1 MRLVMNEPVE
11 RMDRP
16 YARRWWA
23 LLVLCLSLL
32 IIVMANTAL
41 TVAAPDMTRDLG
53 LSSADLQWVID
64 GYTVPYAAL
73 MLLLGAIGDKYS
85 RRGALVLGLVVFG
98 GGAVAGSLVGS
109 STGVI
114 AARAVMGVGAA
125 LIMPATL
132 SLLAATFPRAERAK
146 AIVLWTATAGLA
158 IAAGPL
164 VAGAL
169 LENHGW
175 SSTFLINVPIAA
187 LAIVG
192 ALVLVPP
199 SKAAHHNRI
208 DYVGGLLSV
217 VWIGSLVYM
226 IIEGPHF
233 GWGVKAVTAAVV
245 AGAGL
250 VLFVLWELRHPRPVI
265 DVRRF
270 ANRRFAGSNLAVAL
284 FFLAV
289 FGAFYYLTQ
298 HLQFVL
304 GYDALDTGVRML
316 PLAGAV
322 FVGSAL
328 TGYLTPRIGMRF
340 TVTAGMVGG
349 TVALALLTRVDASSS
364 YGDLV
369 LPLVMLGLAIGL
381 ALSPCTDAIMG
392 AFPEAELGVGGAVN
406 DTSLELGGSL
416 GIAILGSVLASS
428 YSSHL
433 ADATAG
439 SKLPAGALATAQ
451 DSVGAGYAV
460 AQGIGDKARQ
470 LGEQAAQ
477 SANAEQA
484 AQLKAQAGQLAD
496 GARQMA
502 DAVGSSFS
510 DAVAHTSLVGA
521 VILGVGTVLVAVL
534 LPSKAR
540 TEAEAEIDADADADA
555 DADTETE
562 TGVVSETGAGSETEA
577 GAVSDTETE
586 AGSGTD
592 ADAGSEAGVGAGVST
607 GAEAPAGK
615 PAEAEKPVGS
625 EGASE
630 GGTEAGTV
638 TPRAAVS

>member
-1 MRLVMNEPVE
+1 MRLVLNEPVE
-11 RMDRP
+11 RMGRP

-98 GGAVAGSLVGS
+98 GGAVFGSLAGSAA
-109 STGVI
+109 TVI

-132 SLLAATFPRAERAK
+132 SLLAATFPRAERAR
-146 AIVLWTATAGLA
+146 AITLWTATAGLA
-158 IAAGPL
+158 IAAGPV

-169 LENHGW
+169 LKGHGW
-175 SSTFLINVPIAA
+175 ASTFLINVPIAA
-187 LAIVG
+187 V
-192 ALVLVPP
+192 ALVAAFVLVPP
-199 SKAAHHNRI
+199 SRAGHHDRI

-217 VWIGSLVYM
+217 VWIGSLIYV

-233 GWGVKAVTAAVV
+233 GWHVKAVTAAAV

-250 VLFVLWELRHPRPVI
+250 VAFVLWELRHPRPI
-265 DVRRF
+265 LDVRRF
-270 ANRRFAGSNLAVAL
+270 TARRFAGSNLAVAL

-304 GYDALDTGVRML
+304 GYDALATGVRML

-328 TGYLTPRIGMRF
+328 TGYLTPRVGMKW
-340 TVTAGMVGG
+340 TVTAGMAGG
-349 TVALALLTRVDASSS
+349 TAALALLTRVDGSSS
-364 YGDLV
+364 YGDFV
-369 LPLVMLGLAIGL
+369 VPLVILGLAIGL

-392 AFPEAELGVGGAVN
+392 AFPESELGVGGAVN

-416 GIAILGSVLASS
+416 GIAILGSLLSTS
-428 YSSHL
+428 YSRHL
-433 ADATAG
+433 SDATAG
-439 SKLPAGALATAQ
+439 SGLPASALSTAQ

-460 AQGIGDKARQ
+460 AQGVGEKARH
-470 LGEQAAQ
+470 LAAQAAHATDPQ
-477 SANAEQA
+477 QA
-484 AQLKAQAGQLAD
+484 AQLKAQAGQLAQ
-496 GARQMA
+496 GARQMR
-502 DAVGSSFS
+502 DAVGASFA

-521 VILGVGTVLVAVL
+521 VILGLGTLAVALL
-534 LPSKAR
+534 LPRGTAR
-540 TEAEAEIDADADADA
+540 
-555 DADTETE
+555 
-562 TGVVSETGAGSETEA
+562 
-577 GAVSDTETE
+577 
-586 AGSGTD
+586 GT
-592 ADAGSEAGVGAGVST
+592 
-607 GAEAPAGK
+607 APAEEVK
-615 PAEAEKPVGS
+615 ELVES
-625 EGASE
+625 GAK
-630 GGTEAGTV
+630 AN
-638 TPRAAVS
+638 

>member
-1 MRLVMNEPVE
+1 MRLVMTEPVE

-41 TVAAPDMTRDLG
+41 TVAAPAMTEDLG

-85 RRGALVLGLVVFG
+85 RRGALLLGLVVFG
-98 GGAVAGSLVGS
+98 GGSVFGSFADS
-109 STGVI
+109 STTVI
-114 AARAVMGVGAA
+114 AARAVMGTGAA
-125 LIMPATL
+125 MIMPATL
-132 SLLAATFPRAERAK
+132 SLLASTFPRAERAK
-146 AIVLWTATAGLA
+146 AITVWTATSGVA

-169 LENHGW
+169 LENHDW
-175 SSTFLINVPIAA
+175 TSTFLINVPVAA

-199 SKAAHHNRI
+199 SKATDRGRI

-233 GWGVKAVTAAVV
+233 GWGVKAIGAAVV

-250 VLFVLWELRHPRPVI
+250 LAFVLWELRHPRPVV

-270 ANRRFAGSNLAVAL
+270 TDRGFAGSNLAVAL

-304 GYDALDTGVRML
+304 GYSALETGLRML

-322 FVGSAL
+322 FAGSAL
-328 TGYLTPRIGMRF
+328 TGFLTPRVGMKW

-349 TVALALLTRVDASSS
+349 TAALALLTQVDAGSS
-364 YGDLV
+364 YGDFV
-369 LPLVMLGLAIGL
+369 APLAVLGLAIGL
-381 ALSPCTDAIMG
+381 ALAPATDAIMG
-392 AFPEAELGVGGAVN
+392 AFPESELGVGGAVN
-406 DTSLELGGSL
+406 DTSIELGGSL
-416 GIAILGSVLASS
+416 GIAILGSLLATS
-428 YSSHL
+428 YSGHL
-433 ADATAG
+433 ADATGG
-439 SKLPAGALATAQ
+439 SKLPATTLDTAQ

-460 AQGIGDKARQ
+460 AQGIGEQARQ
-470 LGEQAAQ
+470 VAGQAAKATDPQ
-477 SANAEQA
+477 QA
-484 AQLKAQAGQLAD
+484 AQLKAQADQLAA
-496 GARQMA
+496 GAKQMA
-502 DAVGSSFS
+502 EAVGSSFS
-510 DAVAHTSLVGA
+510 DAVAHTSLIGA
-521 VILGVGTVLVAVL
+521 VVLGVGTVLVAVL
-534 LPSKAR
+534 LPGRKKAAESV
-540 TEAEAEIDADADADA
+540 EAAAE
-555 DADTETE
+555 ERE
-562 TGVVSETGAGSETEA
+562 LAGS
-577 GAVSDTETE
+577 
-586 AGSGTD
+586 
-592 ADAGSEAGVGAGVST
+592 
-607 GAEAPAGK
+607 
-615 PAEAEKPVGS
+615 
-625 EGASE
+625 
-630 GGTEAGTV
+630 
-638 TPRAAVS
+638 R

>member
-1 MRLVMNEPVE
+1 MRLVMTEPVE

-41 TVAAPDMTRDLG
+41 TVAAPDMTKDLG
-53 LSSADLQWVID
+53 LSSSDLQWVID

-85 RRGALVLGLVVFG
+85 RRGALLLGLVVFG
-98 GGAVAGSLVGS
+98 GGAVFGYLADS
-109 STGVI
+109 SGTVI

-146 AIVLWTATAGLA
+146 AITLWTATAGLA
-158 IAAGPL
+158 IAAGPV

-169 LENHGW
+169 LRGHGW
-175 SSTFLINVPIAA
+175 SSTFLINVPVAA
-187 LAIVG
+187 VAIVG

-199 SKAAHHNRI
+199 SRAGHHDRI

-217 VWIGSLVYM
+217 IWTGSLVYM

-250 VLFVLWELRHPRPVI
+250 LAFVLWELRHPRPLL

-270 ANRRFAGSNLAVAL
+270 AHRRFAGSNLAVAL

-304 GYDALDTGVRML
+304 GYDALETGVRML

-328 TGYLTPRIGMRF
+328 TGWLTPRVGMKW
-340 TVTAGMVGG
+340 TVGAGMAGG
-349 TVALALLTRVDASSS
+349 TTALALLTRVDAGST
-364 YGDLV
+364 YGDFV
-369 LPLVMLGLAIGL
+369 APLIILGLAIGL

-392 AFPEAELGVGGAVN
+392 AFPESDLGVGGAVN

-416 GIAILGSVLASS
+416 GIALLGSLLATS
-428 YSSHL
+428 YGDHL
-433 ADATAG
+433 SDATAG
-439 SKLPAGALATAQ
+439 SGLPASALDTAR
-451 DSVGAGYAV
+451 DSAGAGYAV
-460 AQGIGDKARQ
+460 AQGIGDKAH
-470 LGEQAAQ
+470 EAAARAARASDPQ
-477 SANAEQA
+477 QA
-484 AQLKAQAGQLAD
+484 AQLKQQAAELAS
-496 GARQMA
+496 GARRMA
-502 DAVGSSFS
+502 DAVGSAFS

-521 VILGVGTVLVAVL
+521 AILGVGTVLVVL
-534 LPSKAR
+534 LLPRNEGAAAR
-540 TEAEAEIDADADADA
+540 AEAEAQER
-555 DADTETE
+555 EP
-562 TGVVSETGAGSETEA
+562 AGSAA
-577 GAVSDTETE
+577 G
-586 AGSGTD
+586 
-592 ADAGSEAGVGAGVST
+592 
-607 GAEAPAGK
+607 
-615 PAEAEKPVGS
+615 
-625 EGASE
+625 
-630 GGTEAGTV
+630 
-638 TPRAAVS
+638 

>member
-11 RMDRP
+11 TMDRP

-41 TVAAPDMTRDLG
+41 TVAAPDMTQDLG

-85 RRGALVLGLVVFG
+85 RRGALVLGLFVFG
-98 GGAVAGSLVGS
+98 GGAVAGSLVDS

-114 AARAVMGVGAA
+114 AARAVMGLGAA
-125 LIMPATL
+125 MIMPATL
-132 SLLAATFPRAERAK
+132 SLLAASFPRAERAK
-146 AIVLWTATAGLA
+146 AITLWTATAGLA

-164 VAGAL
+164 LAGAL
-169 LENHGW
+169 LEQHSW
-175 SSTFLINVPIAA
+175 KSTFLINVPVAA
-187 LAIVG
+187 LAVIG

-199 SKAAHHNRI
+199 SKAGEKGRI

-233 GWGVKAVTAAVV
+233 GWGVKAITAAVA
-245 AGAGL
+245 AGVGL
-250 VLFVLWELRHPRPVI
+250 VLFVVWELRHPRPVV

-270 ANRRFAGSNLAVAL
+270 TDRRFAGSNLAVAL

-304 GYDALDTGVRML
+304 GYSALDTGLRML

-328 TGYLTPRIGMRF
+328 TGYLTPKVGMKW

-349 TVALALLTRVDASSS
+349 TAALALLTQVDAGSS

-369 LPLVMLGLAIGL
+369 APLAILGLAIGL

-392 AFPEAELGVGGAVN
+392 AFPESELGVGGAVN

-416 GIAILGSVLASS
+416 GIAILGSLLATS
-428 YSSHL
+428 YSDHL
-433 ADATAG
+433 TDATSG
-439 SKLPAGALATAQ
+439 SKLPASTLATAQ
-451 DSVGAGYAV
+451 DSVGAGYGV
-460 AQGIGDKARQ
+460 ARGIS
-470 LGEQAAQ
+470 EQARKV
-477 SANAEQA
+477 AEQA
-484 AQLKAQAGQLAD
+484 AGASDPQQAAQLRAQADQLAQ
-496 GARQMA
+496 GAHRMA

-510 DAVAHTSLVGA
+510 DAVAHTSLIGA
-521 VILGVGTVLVAVL
+521 VILGVGTVVVALL
-534 LPSKAR
+534 LPRGK
-540 TEAEAEIDADADADA
+540 
-555 DADTETE
+555 ETE
-562 TGVVSETGAGSETEA
+562 QAEQPETEK
-577 GAVSDTETE
+577 EL
-586 AGSGTD
+586 
-592 ADAGSEAGVGAGVST
+592 AGVG
-607 GAEAPAGK
+607 
-615 PAEAEKPVGS
+615 
-625 EGASE
+625 
-630 GGTEAGTV
+630 
-638 TPRAAVS
+638 

>member
-1 MRLVMNEPVE
+1 MRLVMTEPVE
-11 RMDRP
+11 RMERP

-41 TVAAPDMTRDLG
+41 TVAAPDMTKDLG

-98 GGAVAGSLVGS
+98 AGAVFGSLADS
-109 STGVI
+109 AATVI

-146 AIVLWTATAGLA
+146 AITLWTATAGLA
-158 IAAGPL
+158 IAAGPV

-169 LENHGW
+169 LRDHGW
-175 SSTFLINVPIAA
+175 ASTFLINVPVAA
-187 LAIVG
+187 V
-192 ALVLVPP
+192 ALVAAFVLVPP
-199 SKAAHHNRI
+199 SRAGHHDRI

-217 VWIGSLVYM
+217 IWTGALVYM

-233 GWGVKAVTAAVV
+233 GWGAKAVGAAVV
-245 AGAGL
+245 TGVGL
-250 VLFVLWELRHPRPVI
+250 VAFVLWELRHPRPI
-265 DVRRF
+265 LDVRRF
-270 ANRRFAGSNLAVAL
+270 AGRRFAGSNLAVAL

-304 GYDALDTGVRML
+304 GYDALQTGVRML

-328 TGYLTPRIGMRF
+328 TGWLTPRVGMKW
-340 TVTAGMVGG
+340 TVSAGMVGG
-349 TVALALLTRVDASSS
+349 TTALALLTRVDAGST
-364 YGDLV
+364 YGDFV
-369 LPLVMLGLAIGL
+369 APLIILGLAIGL

-392 AFPEAELGVGGAVN
+392 AFPESELGVGGAVN

-416 GIAILGSVLASS
+416 GIALLGSLLATS
-428 YSSHL
+428 YGDHL

-439 SKLPAGALATAQ
+439 GKLPASALDTAQ

-460 AQGIGDKARQ
+460 AQGIGEKAH
-470 LGEQAAQ
+470 QAAAQ
-477 SANAEQA
+477 AQRATDPQQA
-484 AQLKAQAGQLAD
+484 AQLKQQAGELAA

-502 DAVGSSFS
+502 DAVGSAFS

-521 VILGVGTVLVAVL
+521 VILGIGTVLVAVL
-534 LPSKAR
+534 LPRREDAADR
-540 TEAEAEIDADADADA
+540 TREEHE
-555 DADTETE
+555 
-562 TGVVSETGAGSETEA
+562 
-577 GAVSDTETE
+577 
-586 AGSGTD
+586 
-592 ADAGSEAGVGAGVST
+592 
-607 GAEAPAGK
+607 
-615 PAEAEKPVGS
+615 
-625 EGASE
+625 E
-630 GGTEAGTV
+630 GGDREPADSTAG
-638 TPRAAVS
+638 

>member
-1 MRLVMNEPVE
+1 MRLVMKEPVDS
-11 RMDRP
+11 MDRP

-41 TVAAPDMTRDLG
+41 TVAAPDMTKDLN

-85 RRGALVLGLVVFG
+85 RRGALILGLLVFG
-98 GGAVAGSLVGS
+98 GGAVAGSLVDS

-125 LIMPATL
+125 MIMPATL
-132 SLLAATFPRAERAK
+132 SLLAATFPKKERAK
-146 AIVLWTATAGLA
+146 AIVMWTATAGLA

-164 VAGAL
+164 VAGLL

-175 SSTFLINVPIAA
+175 ASTFLINVPIAA

-199 SKAAHHNRI
+199 SKAAEHGKI
-208 DYVGGLLSV
+208 DYVGGILSV
-217 VWIGSLVYM
+217 VWVGALVYM
-226 IIEGPHF
+226 IIDGPHF
-233 GWGVKAVTAAVV
+233 GWGAGAISAAVV
-245 AGAGL
+245 AGVAL
-250 VLFVLWELRHPRPVI
+250 VLFVVWELRHPRPVL

-270 ANRRFAGSNLAVAL
+270 TNRGFAGSNLAVAL

-304 GYDALDTGVRML
+304 GYNALDTGIRML

-328 TGYLTPRIGMRF
+328 TGFLTPRLGMKV

-349 TVALALLTRVDASSS
+349 TVALALLTQVDASST
-364 YGDLV
+364 YGAFV
-369 LPLVMLGLAIGL
+369 APLIILGLAIGL

-392 AFPEAELGVGGAVN
+392 AFPESELGVGGAVN

-416 GIAILGSVLASS
+416 GIAILGSVLANA
-428 YSSHL
+428 YSSNL
-433 ADATAG
+433 SDAAAG
-439 SKLPAGALATAQ
+439 TKLPADALATAQ

-460 AQGIGDKARQ
+460 AQGVGDQARELAAKAARA
-470 LGEQAAQ
+470 GSPE
-477 SANAEQA
+477 
-484 AQLKAQAGQLAD
+484 QAGQLKGQAEQLAH
-496 GARQMA
+496 GAQQMA
-502 DAVGSSFS
+502 DAVGSAFS
-510 DAVAHTSLVGA
+510 DAVAHTSLIGA
-521 VILGVGTVLVAVL
+521 VILGAGTVLVAVL
-534 LPSKAR
+534 LPR
-540 TEAEAEIDADADADA
+540 RR
-555 DADTETE
+555 
-562 TGVVSETGAGSETEA
+562 G
-577 GAVSDTETE
+577 
-586 AGSGTD
+586 
-592 ADAGSEAGVGAGVST
+592 
-607 GAEAPAGK
+607 
-615 PAEAEKPVGS
+615 
-625 EGASE
+625 
-630 GGTEAGTV
+630 GGTRVVAESE
-638 TPRAAVS
+638 P

>member
-1 MRLVMNEPVE
+1 MRFVRTEPVE
-11 RMDRP
+11 TMGRP
-16 YARRWWA
+16 YAHRWWA

-41 TVAAPDMTRDLG
+41 TVAAPDMTQDLG

-109 STGVI
+109 ATGVI

-146 AIVLWTATAGLA
+146 AITLWTATAGLA

-169 LENHGW
+169 LEKHGW
-175 SSTFLINVPIAA
+175 AWTFLINVPIAA

-199 SKAAHHNRI
+199 SKAGHQDRI

-217 VWIGSLVYM
+217 VWIAALVYM

-233 GWGVKAVTAAVV
+233 GWDVKAVTAAVA
-245 AGAGL
+245 AGLGL
-250 VLFVLWELRHPRPVI
+250 VLFVVWELRHPRPVL

-270 ANRRFAGSNLAVAL
+270 TQRRFAGSNLAVAL

-304 GYDALDTGVRML
+304 GYDALDTGLRML

-328 TGYLTPRIGMRF
+328 TGYLTPRIGMRI

-349 TVALALLTRVDASSS
+349 TAALVLLSQVNSQSS
-364 YGDLV
+364 YGDFV
-369 LPLVMLGLAIGL
+369 APLVILGLAIGL

-392 AFPEAELGVGGAVN
+392 AFPEAQLGVGGAVN

-416 GIAILGSVLASS
+416 GIAILGSLLSTS
-428 YSSHL
+428 YAAHL
-433 ADATAG
+433 TDATRG
-439 SKLPAGALATAQ
+439 SKLPGDALSQAQ
-451 DSVGAGYAV
+451 DSVGAGYQV
-460 AQGIGDKARQ
+460 AQGIGAQARQ
-470 LGEQAAQ
+470 LAAQASGATKPEQAA
-477 SANAEQA
+477 ELKTQA
-484 AQLKAQAGQLAD
+484 TQLAQ

-510 DAVAHTSLVGA
+510 DAVAHTSLIGA
-521 VILGVGTVLVAVL
+521 MILGVGTVLVAAL
-534 LPSKAR
+534 LPGKESA
-540 TEAEAEIDADADADA
+540 
-555 DADTETE
+555 
-562 TGVVSETGAGSETEA
+562 
-577 GAVSDTETE
+577 
-586 AGSGTD
+586 
-592 ADAGSEAGVGAGVST
+592 
-607 GAEAPAGK
+607 APAE
-615 PAEAEKPVGS
+615 PAELAELTS
-625 EGASE
+625 
-630 GGTEAGTV
+630 AG
-638 TPRAAVS
+638 R

>member
-1 MRLVMNEPVE
+1 MALVMKQPVE
-11 RMDRP
+11 EMKQP

-23 LLVLCLSLL
+23 LGVLCLSLL

-41 TVAAPDMTRDLG
+41 TVAAPDMTKDLG
-53 LSSADLQWVID
+53 LSSSDLQWVID

-98 GGAVAGSLVGS
+98 AGSVAGSLVDS
-109 STGVI
+109 SGGVI
-114 AARAVMGVGAA
+114 TARAVMGFGAA
-125 LIMPATL
+125 MIMPATL

-169 LENHGW
+169 LEEHGW
-175 SSTFLINVPIAA
+175 ASTFLINVPVAA

-192 ALVLVPP
+192 AFVLIPP
-199 SKAAHHNRI
+199 SKAGHHNRI

-217 VWIGSLVYM
+217 IWTGALVYM
-226 IIEGPHF
+226 IIQGPHF
-233 GWGVKAVTAAVV
+233 GWDAKAISAAVV
-245 AGAGL
+245 AGLGL
-250 VLFVLWELRHPRPVI
+250 LAFVAWELRHPHPI
-265 DVRRF
+265 LNVRRF
-270 ANRRFAGSNLAVAL
+270 LDRRFAGSNLAVAL

-304 GYDALDTGVRML
+304 GYNPLETGVRML

-328 TGYLTPRIGMRF
+328 TGYLTPRIGMKI
-340 TVTAGMVGG
+340 TVSAGMVAG
-349 TVALALLTRVDASSS
+349 TVALALLTRVDSGSS
-364 YGDLV
+364 YGDFV
-369 LPLVMLGLAIGL
+369 APLIILGLAIGL

-392 AFPEAELGVGGAVN
+392 AFPESELGVGGAVN

-428 YSSHL
+428 YSSKL
-433 ADATAG
+433 ADAAEASGT
-439 SKLPAGALATAQ
+439 KLPAGTLDTAQ

-460 AQGIGDKARQ
+460 AQGIGEKA
-470 LGEQAAQ
+470 QAA
-477 SANAEQA
+477 AEKAAHASSQQQA
-484 AQLKAQAGQLAD
+484 AQLKGQADQLAQ
-496 GARQMA
+496 GAGKMA
-502 DAVGSSFS
+502 DAVGSAFS
-510 DAVAHTSLVGA
+510 DAVAHTSLIGA

-534 LPSKAR
+534 LPRKGR
-540 TEAEAEIDADADADA
+540 DEAASAD
-555 DADTETE
+555 
-562 TGVVSETGAGSETEA
+562 G
-577 GAVSDTETE
+577 
-586 AGSGTD
+586 
-592 ADAGSEAGVGAGVST
+592 DAGPSDDRSPDRE
-607 GAEAPAGK
+607 PQLQD
-615 PAEAEKPVGS
+615 
-625 EGASE
+625 
-630 GGTEAGTV
+630 
-638 TPRAAVS
+638 

>member
-169 LENHGW
+169 LEHHGW

-199 SKAAHHNRI
+199 SRAAHHHRI

-349 TVALALLTRVDASSS
+349 TVALALLTRVDASSA

-439 SKLPAGALATAQ
+439 SRLPAGALTTAQ
-451 DSVGAGYAV
+451 DSVGAGYVV

-484 AQLKAQAGQLAD
+484 AQLKTQAGQLAD

-534 LPSKAR
+534 LPRRAR
-540 TEAEAEIDADADADA
+540 TEAEAEVDA
-555 DADTETE
+555 
-562 TGVVSETGAGSETEA
+562 ETEA
-577 GAVSDTETE
+577 GTVSESEVATVSESAAGTVSVSAAATVSE
-586 AGSGTD
+586 AGTVSGT
-592 ADAGSEAGVGAGVST
+592 GSEAGVGSGAST
-607 GAEAPAGK
+607 GAEARGEK
-615 PAEAEKPVGS
+615 PAEAEKRVGD

-630 GGTEAGTV
+630 GGTEGGTGAGTV
-638 TPRAAVS
+638 TPRTAVS

>member
-1 MRLVMNEPVE
+1 MSVVIKEPVE

-23 LLVLCLSLL
+23 LGVLCLSLL

-41 TVAAPDMTRDLG
+41 TVAAPDMTKDLG
-53 LSSADLQWVID
+53 LSSSDLQWVID

-98 GGAVAGSLVGS
+98 GGAVAGSLVDS
-109 STGVI
+109 SGGVI
-114 AARAVMGVGAA
+114 AARAVMGFGAA
-125 LIMPATL
+125 MIMPATL
-132 SLLAATFPRAERAK
+132 SLLAATFPKAERAK

-169 LENHGW
+169 LQNHGW
-175 SSTFLINVPIAA
+175 ASTFLINVPIAA
-187 LAIVG
+187 VAIIG

-199 SKAAHHNRI
+199 SKAGHSNRI
-208 DYVGGLLSV
+208 DYVGGALSV
-217 VWIGSLVYM
+217 VWTGALVYM
-226 IIEGPHF
+226 IIQGPHF
-233 GWGVKAVTAAVV
+233 GWDAKAISAAVA
-245 AGAGL
+245 AGVGL
-250 VLFVLWELRHPRPVI
+250 LAFIAWELRHPHPI
-265 DVRRF
+265 LDVRRF
-270 ANRRFAGSNLAVAL
+270 LDRRFAGSNLAVAL

-304 GYDALDTGVRML
+304 GYNPLETGVRML

-328 TGYLTPRIGMRF
+328 TGYLTPRIGMKI
-340 TVTAGMVGG
+340 TVTAGMVAG
-349 TVALALLTRVDASSS
+349 TVALALLTQVDAGST
-364 YGDLV
+364 YADFV
-369 LPLVMLGLAIGL
+369 APLIVLGLAIGL

-392 AFPEAELGVGGAVN
+392 AFPESELGVGGAVN

-428 YSSHL
+428 YSSKL
-433 ADATAG
+433 SDAASASG
-439 SKLPAGALATAQ
+439 AKLPDGTLDTAQ

-460 AQGIGDKARQ
+460 AQGIGDKAHEIA
-470 LGEQAAQ
+470 GQAARAG
-477 SANAEQA
+477 SPEQA
-484 AQLKAQAGQLAD
+484 AQLKGQAEQLAQ
-496 GARQMA
+496 GAHKMA
-502 DAVGSSFS
+502 DAVGSAFS

-534 LPSKAR
+534 LPRKKGGEGAPSS
-540 TEAEAEIDADADADA
+540 TEAVE
-555 DADTETE
+555 
-562 TGVVSETGAGSETEA
+562 
-577 GAVSDTETE
+577 
-586 AGSGTD
+586 
-592 ADAGSEAGVGAGVST
+592 
-607 GAEAPAGK
+607 
-615 PAEAEKPVGS
+615 PVR
-625 EGASE
+625 ERE
-630 GGTEAGTV
+630 
-638 TPRAAVS
+638 PQPQH

>member
-1 MRLVMNEPVE
+1 MRLVMSEPVE

-32 IIVMANTAL
+32 MIVMANTAL
-41 TVAAPDMTRDLG
+41 TVAAPDMTQDLG

-98 GGAVAGSLVGS
+98 GGAVAGSLVDSG
-109 STGVI
+109 TGVI

-146 AIVLWTATAGLA
+146 AITLWTATAGLA

-175 SSTFLINVPIAA
+175 ASTFLINVPIVV

-192 ALVLVPP
+192 AFVLVPP
-199 SKAAHHNRI
+199 SKAGHQDRI

-217 VWIGSLVYM
+217 VWIAALVYM

-233 GWGVKAVTAAVV
+233 GWGAKAITAAVA
-245 AGAGL
+245 AGLGL
-250 VLFVLWELRHPRPVI
+250 VLFVVWELRHPRPVL

-270 ANRRFAGSNLAVAL
+270 TQRRFAGSNLAVAL

-304 GYDALDTGVRML
+304 GYDALDTGLRML

-328 TGYLTPRIGMRF
+328 TGYLTPRIGMKI

-349 TVALALLTRVDASSS
+349 TAALALLSQVDSGSS
-364 YGDLV
+364 YGDFVASLV
-369 LPLVMLGLAIGL
+369 ILGLAIGL

-392 AFPEAELGVGGAVN
+392 AFPESQLGVGGAVN

-416 GIAILGSVLASS
+416 GIAVLGSLLSTS
-428 YSSHL
+428 YASHL
-433 ADATAG
+433 TDATAG
-439 SKLPAGALATAQ
+439 SKLSASALEQAQ
-451 DSVGAGYAV
+451 DSVGAGYQV
-460 AQGIGDKARQ
+460 AQAI
-470 LGEQAAQ
+470 GEQAQQVAARAA
-477 SANAEQA
+477 SAGTPEQA
-484 AQLKAQAGQLAD
+484 AELKAQATQLAQ

-510 DAVAHTSLVGA
+510 DAVAYTSLIGA
-521 VILGVGTVLVAVL
+521 VILGVGTVLVAFL
-534 LPSKAR
+534 LPGR
-540 TEAEAEIDADADADA
+540 
-555 DADTETE
+555 
-562 TGVVSETGAGSETEA
+562 GS
-577 GAVSDTETE
+577 
-586 AGSGTD
+586 
-592 ADAGSEAGVGAGVST
+592 
-607 GAEAPAGK
+607 
-615 PAEAEKPVGS
+615 GS
-625 EGASE
+625 EGAEEEVAE
-630 GGTEAGTV
+630 GAELVGAG
-638 TPRAAVS
+638 R

>member
-1 MRLVMNEPVE
+1 MRLVMNEPAE

-41 TVAAPDMTRDLG
+41 TVAAPDMTADLG
-53 LSSADLQWVID
+53 LNSADLQWVID

-85 RRGALVLGLVVFG
+85 RRGALGLGLIVFAGGSVFG
-98 GGAVAGSLVGS
+98 YLADSA
-109 STGVI
+109 TTVI
-114 AARAVMGVGAA
+114 AARAVMGAGAA
-125 LIMPATL
+125 MIMPATL
-132 SLLAATFPRAERAK
+132 SLLASTFPRAERAK
-146 AIVLWTATAGLA
+146 AITLWTATAGLA

-169 LENHGW
+169 LADHGW
-175 SSTFLINVPIAA
+175 SSTFLINVPVAV
-187 LAIVG
+187 LAVLG
-192 ALVLVPP
+192 AFVLVPP
-199 SKAAHHNRI
+199 SKAADRGRI
-208 DYVGGLLSV
+208 DYGGGLLSV
-217 VWIGSLVYM
+217 VWIAALVYM

-245 AGAGL
+245 AGVAL
-250 VLFVLWELRHPRPVI
+250 VAFVVWELRHPRPLL

-270 ANRRFAGSNLAVAL
+270 TDRGFAGSNLAVAL

-304 GYDALDTGVRML
+304 GYDALDTGLRML

-328 TGYLTPRIGMRF
+328 TGFLTPRVGMKW

-349 TVALALLTRVDASSS
+349 TAALALLTGVDAGSS
-364 YGDLV
+364 YGDFV
-369 LPLVMLGLAIGL
+369 APLVVLGLSIGL

-392 AFPEAELGVGGAVN
+392 AFPESELGVGGAVN

-416 GIAILGSVLASS
+416 GIAILGSLLATS
-428 YSSHL
+428 YSGHL
-433 ADATAG
+433 SDATAG
-439 SKLPAGALATAQ
+439 SKLPASSLSTAQ

-460 AQGIGDKARQ
+460 ARGIGDKARQ
-470 LGEQAAQ
+470 L
-477 SANAEQA
+477 AEQA
-484 AQLKAQAGQLAD
+484 AHTGDPQQAERLRTQAEQLGG

-502 DAVGSSFS
+502 DAVGSAFS
-510 DAVAHTSLVGA
+510 DAVAHTSLIGA
-521 VILGVGTVLVAVL
+521 VILGIGTVVVALL
-534 LPSKAR
+534 LPGKKKAV
-540 TEAEAEIDADADADA
+540 AEPAD
-555 DADTETE
+555 ENKE
-562 TGVVSETGAGSETEA
+562 LESA
-577 GAVSDTETE
+577 GA
-586 AGSGTD
+586 
-592 ADAGSEAGVGAGVST
+592 
-607 GAEAPAGK
+607 
-615 PAEAEKPVGS
+615 
-625 EGASE
+625 
-630 GGTEAGTV
+630 
-638 TPRAAVS
+638 R

>member
-1 MRLVMNEPVE
+1 MRLVMTEPAE

-41 TVAAPDMTRDLG
+41 TVAAPAMTEDLG

-98 GGAVAGSLVGS
+98 GGAVSGYLADSA
-109 STGVI
+109 TAVI
-114 AARAVMGVGAA
+114 AARAVMGAGAA
-125 LIMPATL
+125 MIMPATL

-146 AIVLWTATAGLA
+146 AITLWTATAGLA

-169 LENHGW
+169 LAHHGW

-199 SKAAHHNRI
+199 SRSDRHGRI
-208 DYVGGLLSV
+208 DYGGGLLSV
-217 VWIGSLVYM
+217 VWIGALVYM

-250 VLFVLWELRHPRPVI
+250 VAFVLWELRHPRPVL

-270 ANRRFAGSNLAVAL
+270 TDRRFAGSNLAVAL

-304 GYDALDTGVRML
+304 GYDALDTGLRML

-328 TGYLTPRIGMRF
+328 TGYLTPRVGMKW

-349 TVALALLTRVDASSS
+349 TAALALLTQVDSGSS
-364 YGDLV
+364 YGDFV
-369 LPLVMLGLAIGL
+369 APLIVLGLAIGL

-392 AFPEAELGVGGAVN
+392 AFPESQLGVGGAVN

-416 GIAILGSVLASS
+416 GIAILGSLLATS
-428 YSSHL
+428 YSGHL
-433 ADATAG
+433 SDATAG
-439 SKLPAGALATAQ
+439 GKLPASSLETAQ

-460 AQGIGDKARQ
+460 AQGIGDRARQ
-470 LGEQAAQ
+470 L
-477 SANAEQA
+477 AEQA
-484 AQLKAQAGQLAD
+484 AHTSDPQQAERLKAQAGQLAG

-502 DAVGSSFS
+502 DAVGSAFA

-521 VILGVGTVLVAVL
+521 VILG
-534 LPSKAR
+534 
-540 TEAEAEIDADADADA
+540 
-555 DADTETE
+555 
-562 TGVVSETGAGSETEA
+562 
-577 GAVSDTETE
+577 
-586 AGSGTD
+586 
-592 ADAGSEAGVGAGVST
+592 
-607 GAEAPAGK
+607 
-615 PAEAEKPVGS
+615 
-625 EGASE
+625 
-630 GGTEAGTV
+630 AGTV
-638 TPRAAVS
+638 VVALLLPGKGKTADEPAEEKEPESAGVR

>member
-1 MRLVMNEPVE
+1 MRLVMTEPVE
-11 RMDRP
+11 RMERP

-41 TVAAPDMTRDLG
+41 TVAAPDMTKDLG

-98 GGAVAGSLVGS
+98 GGAVFGYLADS
-109 STGVI
+109 SATVI

-146 AIVLWTATAGLA
+146 AITLWTATAGLA
-158 IAAGPL
+158 IAAGPV

-169 LENHGW
+169 LRDHGW
-175 SSTFLINVPIAA
+175 SSTFLINVPVAA
-187 LAIVG
+187 V
-192 ALVLVPP
+192 ALVAAFVLVPP
-199 SKAAHHNRI
+199 SKAGHHDRI
-208 DYVGGLLSV
+208 DYVGGVLSV
-217 VWIGSLVYM
+217 IWTGALVYM

-233 GWGVKAVTAAVV
+233 GWGAKAVGAAVV
-245 AGAGL
+245 AGVGL
-250 VLFVLWELRHPRPVI
+250 VAFVLWELRHPRPI
-265 DVRRF
+265 LDVRRF
-270 ANRRFAGSNLAVAL
+270 TARRFAGSNLAVAL

-304 GYDALDTGVRML
+304 GYDALQTGVRML

-322 FVGSAL
+322 FVGSAMTAL
-328 TGYLTPRIGMRF
+328 LTPRVGMKW
-340 TVTAGMVGG
+340 TVGAGMAAG
-349 TVALALLTRVDASSS
+349 TVALALLARVDAGSA
-364 YGDLV
+364 YGDFV
-369 LPLVMLGLAIGL
+369 APLIILGLAIGL

-392 AFPEAELGVGGAVN
+392 AFPESELGVGGAVN

-416 GIAILGSVLASS
+416 GIAILGSLLATS
-428 YSSHL
+428 YSDHL
-433 ADATAG
+433 ADATKG
-439 SKLPAGALATAQ
+439 SKLPANALDTAQ

-460 AQGIGDKARQ
+460 AQGIGDKAH
-470 LGEQAAQ
+470 QAAAQ
-477 SANAEQA
+477 ARQATDPQQA
-484 AQLKAQAGQLAD
+484 AQLKQQAGELAS

-502 DAVGSSFS
+502 DAVGSAFS

-521 VILGVGTVLVAVL
+521 VVLGVGTVLVAVL
-534 LPSKAR
+534 LPR
-540 TEAEAEIDADADADA
+540 REAAGPG
-555 DADTETE
+555 
-562 TGVVSETGAGSETEA
+562 TG
-577 GAVSDTETE
+577 D
-586 AGSGTD
+586 
-592 ADAGSEAGVGAGVST
+592 
-607 GAEAPAGK
+607 
-615 PAEAEKPVGS
+615 AEKELADS
-625 EGASE
+625 KTA
-630 GGTEAGTV
+630 
-638 TPRAAVS
+638 

>member
-11 RMDRP
+11 KMDRP

-41 TVAAPDMTRDLG
+41 TVAAPDMTQDLG

-85 RRGALVLGLVVFG
+85 RRGALILGLVVFG
-98 GGAVAGSLVGS
+98 GGAVAGSLVDS

-169 LENHGW
+169 LERHGW
-175 SSTFLINVPIAA
+175 SSTFLINVPIAV

-199 SKAAHHNRI
+199 SRAAHRHRI

-250 VLFVLWELRHPRPVI
+250 LLFVVWELRHPRPVI

-270 ANRRFAGSNLAVAL
+270 TQRRFAGSNLAVAL

-328 TGYLTPRIGMRF
+328 TGYLTPRVGMRI

-349 TVALALLTRVDASSS
+349 TAALALLTRVDAGSS
-364 YGDLV
+364 YGDFV
-369 LPLVMLGLAIGL
+369 LPLVILGLAIGL

-416 GIAILGSVLASS
+416 GIAILGSVLAGS

-433 ADATAG
+433 TDATAG
-439 SKLPAGALATAQ
+439 SKLPADALATAQ

-470 LGEQAAQ
+470 LGEQAAHT
-477 SANAEQA
+477 ADAGQA
-484 AQLKAQAGQLAD
+484 AQLKEQAGQLAS
-496 GARQMA
+496 GARRMT
-502 DAVGSSFS
+502 DAVGSSFA

-534 LPSKAR
+534 LPR
-540 TEAEAEIDADADADA
+540 RERPGADAGSGA
-555 DADTETE
+555 
-562 TGVVSETGAGSETEA
+562 ETGAGSAGEA
-577 GAVSDTETE
+577 DSTTDGDSTAEGAAPTAEGAAPTAEGAAPTPEGAAPTAEGAAPTADGAPT
-586 AGSGTD
+586 
-592 ADAGSEAGVGAGVST
+592 ADAAPVEAPEKSASAAP
-607 GAEAPAGK
+607 AESPEKSAPAGRS
-615 PAEAEKPVGS
+615 A
-625 EGASE
+625 
-630 GGTEAGTV
+630 
-638 TPRAAVS
+638 R

>member
-1 MRLVMNEPVE
+1 MHTHVQINEEGNPAMRLVMTEPVE
-11 RMDRP
+11 GTDRP

-41 TVAAPDMTRDLG
+41 TVAAPDMTEDLG

-98 GGAVAGSLVGS
+98 GGAVSGYLAGSA
-109 STGVI
+109 TAVI
-114 AARAVMGVGAA
+114 AARAVMGAGAA
-125 LIMPATL
+125 MIMPATL

-146 AIVLWTATAGLA
+146 AITLWTATAGLA

-169 LENHGW
+169 LEHHGW
-175 SSTFLINVPIAA
+175 SSTFLINVPVAA
-187 LAIVG
+187 LAVVG
-192 ALVLVPP
+192 AFVLVPP
-199 SKAAHHNRI
+199 SRAADRGRI
-208 DYVGGLLSV
+208 DYGGGLLSV
-217 VWIGSLVYM
+217 MWIAALVYM

-233 GWGVKAVTAAVV
+233 GWGAEAITAAVV

-250 VLFVLWELRHPRPVI
+250 VAFVVWELRHPRPLL

-270 ANRRFAGSNLAVAL
+270 TDRRFAGSNLAVAL

-328 TGYLTPRIGMRF
+328 TGYLTPRVGMKW

-349 TVALALLTRVDASSS
+349 TAALALLTQVDSGSS
-364 YGDLV
+364 YGDFV
-369 LPLVMLGLAIGL
+369 APLVVLGLAIGL

-392 AFPEAELGVGGAVN
+392 AFPESELGVGGAVN

-416 GIAILGSVLASS
+416 GIAVLGSLLATS
-428 YSSHL
+428 YSGHL
-433 ADATAG
+433 SDATAG
-439 SKLPAGALATAQ
+439 SELPASSLETAQ

-470 LGEQAAQ
+470 L
-477 SANAEQA
+477 AEQA
-484 AQLKAQAGQLAD
+484 AHASDPQQAERLKAQAGQLVD

-502 DAVGSSFS
+502 DAVGSSFA

-521 VILGVGTVLVAVL
+521 VVLGVGTVIVALL
-534 LPSKAR
+534 LPGRDKPA
-540 TEAEAEIDADADADA
+540 AEPAEDR
-555 DADTETE
+555 EPE
-562 TGVVSETGAGSETEA
+562 SA
-577 GAVSDTETE
+577 GA
-586 AGSGTD
+586 
-592 ADAGSEAGVGAGVST
+592 
-607 GAEAPAGK
+607 
-615 PAEAEKPVGS
+615 
-625 EGASE
+625 
-630 GGTEAGTV
+630 
-638 TPRAAVS
+638 R

>member
-11 RMDRP
+11 SMDRP

-41 TVAAPDMTRDLG
+41 TVAAPDMTQDLG

-85 RRGALVLGLVVFG
+85 RRGALLLGLVVFG
-98 GGAVAGSLVGS
+98 GGAVAGSLVDS
-109 STGVI
+109 SGGVI

-125 LIMPATL
+125 MIMPATL

-169 LENHGW
+169 LRDHGW
-175 SSTFLINVPIAA
+175 ASTFLINVPVAA
-187 LAIVG
+187 VAIVG

-199 SKAAHHNRI
+199 SKAGHHDRI
-208 DYVGGLLSV
+208 DYVGGVLSV
-217 VWIGSLVYM
+217 VWVGALVYM

-233 GWGVKAVTAAVV
+233 GWGVKAVSAAVV
-245 AGAGL
+245 AGVAL
-250 VLFVLWELRHPRPVI
+250 VAFVLWELRHPRPVL

-304 GYDALDTGVRML
+304 GYDAWETGVRML

-328 TGYLTPRIGMRF
+328 TGYLTPRIGMKV

-349 TVALALLTRVDASSS
+349 TAALALLTRVDAGST
-364 YGDLV
+364 YGDFV
-369 LPLVMLGLAIGL
+369 LPLVILGLAIGL

-392 AFPEAELGVGGAVN
+392 AFPESELGVGGAVN

-416 GIAILGSVLASS
+416 GIAILGSVLAGS

-433 ADATAG
+433 ADAASGT
-439 SKLPAGALATAQ
+439 KLPGDALSTAQ

-460 AQGIGDKARQ
+460 AQHVGAQAQKLA
-470 LGEQAAQ
+470 EQAAG
-477 SANAEQA
+477 STDPEQA

-510 DAVAHTSLVGA
+510 DAVAHTSVVGA

-534 LPSKAR
+534 LPRRGRGADAEPAER
-540 TEAEAEIDADADADA
+540 EAGPEQQEAELADAKA
-555 DADTETE
+555 
-562 TGVVSETGAGSETEA
+562 
-577 GAVSDTETE
+577 
-586 AGSGTD
+586 
-592 ADAGSEAGVGAGVST
+592 
-607 GAEAPAGK
+607 
-615 PAEAEKPVGS
+615 
-625 EGASE
+625 
-630 GGTEAGTV
+630 
-638 TPRAAVS
+638 

>member
-1 MRLVMNEPVE
+1 MRLVMTEPVE
-11 RMDRP
+11 RMERP

-41 TVAAPDMTRDLG
+41 TVAAPDMTKDLG

-98 GGAVAGSLVGS
+98 AGAVFGSLADS
-109 STGVI
+109 AATVI

-146 AIVLWTATAGLA
+146 AITLWTATAGLA
-158 IAAGPL
+158 IAAGPV

-169 LENHGW
+169 LRDHGW
-175 SSTFLINVPIAA
+175 ASTFLINVPVAA
-187 LAIVG
+187 V
-192 ALVLVPP
+192 ALVAAFVLVPP
-199 SKAAHHNRI
+199 SRAGHHDRI

-217 VWIGSLVYM
+217 IWTGALVYM

-233 GWGVKAVTAAVV
+233 GWGAKAVGAAVV
-245 AGAGL
+245 AGVGL
-250 VLFVLWELRHPRPVI
+250 VAFVLWELRHPRPI
-265 DVRRF
+265 LDVRRF
-270 ANRRFAGSNLAVAL
+270 AGRRFAGSNLAVAL

-304 GYDALDTGVRML
+304 GYDALQTGVRML

-328 TGYLTPRIGMRF
+328 TGWLTPRVGMKW
-340 TVTAGMVGG
+340 TVSAGMVGG
-349 TVALALLTRVDASSS
+349 TTALALLTRVDAGST
-364 YGDLV
+364 YGDFV
-369 LPLVMLGLAIGL
+369 APLIILGLAIGL

-392 AFPEAELGVGGAVN
+392 AFPESELGVGGAVN

-416 GIAILGSVLASS
+416 GIALLGSLLATS
-428 YSSHL
+428 YGDHL

-439 SKLPAGALATAQ
+439 GKLPASALDTAQ

-460 AQGIGDKARQ
+460 AQGIGEKAH
-470 LGEQAAQ
+470 QAAAQ
-477 SANAEQA
+477 AQRATDPQQA
-484 AQLKAQAGQLAD
+484 AQLKQQAGELAA

-502 DAVGSSFS
+502 DAVGSAFS

-521 VILGVGTVLVAVL
+521 VILGIGTVLVAVL
-534 LPSKAR
+534 LPRREDAADR
-540 TEAEAEIDADADADA
+540 TREEHE
-555 DADTETE
+555 
-562 TGVVSETGAGSETEA
+562 
-577 GAVSDTETE
+577 
-586 AGSGTD
+586 
-592 ADAGSEAGVGAGVST
+592 
-607 GAEAPAGK
+607 
-615 PAEAEKPVGS
+615 
-625 EGASE
+625 E
-630 GGTEAGTV
+630 GGDREPADSMAG
-638 TPRAAVS
+638 

>member
-1 MRLVMNEPVE
+1 MRLVMKEPVGTTE
-11 RMDRP
+11 RP
-16 YARRWWA
+16 YPRRWWA

-41 TVAAPDMTRDLG
+41 TVAAPDMTTDLG

-85 RRGALVLGLVVFG
+85 RRGALILGLVVFG
-98 GGAVAGSLVGS
+98 GGAVFGYLADSAA
-109 STGVI
+109 TVI
-114 AARAVMGVGAA
+114 AARAVMGTGAA

-132 SLLAATFPRAERAK
+132 SLLAATFPRHERAK
-146 AIVLWTATAGLA
+146 AITLWTATAGLA
-158 IAAGPL
+158 IAAGPV

-169 LENHGW
+169 LRDHGW

-187 LAIVG
+187 VAIVG

-199 SKAAHHNRI
+199 SKAGHHHRI

-217 VWIGSLVYM
+217 LWTGSLVYM

-233 GWGVKAVTAAVV
+233 GWGVKAVTAAVA

-250 VLFVLWELRHPRPVI
+250 VAFVLWELRHPHPVL

-270 ANRRFAGSNLAVAL
+270 AHRRFAGSNLAVAL

-304 GYDALDTGVRML
+304 GYDALGTGVRML

-322 FVGSAL
+322 FAGSAL
-328 TGYLTPRIGMRF
+328 TGWLTPRVGMKW

-349 TVALALLTRVDASSS
+349 TTALALLTRVDAASG
-364 YGDLV
+364 YGDFV
-369 LPLVMLGLAIGL
+369 APLIILGLAIGL

-392 AFPEAELGVGGAVN
+392 AFPESELGVGGAVN

-416 GIAILGSVLASS
+416 GIAILGSLLATS
-428 YSSHL
+428 YGSHL
-433 ADATAG
+433 TDATSG
-439 SKLPAGALATAQ
+439 GKLPASALATAQ

-460 AQGIGDKARQ
+460 AQGIG
-470 LGEQAAQ
+470 EQARRTAARAAQ
-477 SANAEQA
+477 ATDPQQA
-484 AQLKAQAGQLAD
+484 AQLKAQAQQLAE

-502 DAVGSSFS
+502 DAVGSSFAS
-510 DAVAHTSLVGA
+510 AVAHTSLVGA
-521 VILGVGTVLVAVL
+521 VILGIGTVLVAVL
-534 LPSKAR
+534 LPGHEKA
-540 TEAEAEIDADADADA
+540 E
-555 DADTETE
+555 
-562 TGVVSETGAGSETEA
+562 
-577 GAVSDTETE
+577 
-586 AGSGTD
+586 
-592 ADAGSEAGVGAGVST
+592 
-607 GAEAPAGK
+607 AEAPA
-615 PAEAEKPVGS
+615 EEREPVGS
-625 EGASE
+625 G
-630 GGTEAGTV
+630 V
-638 TPRAAVS
+638 R

>member
-1 MRLVMNEPVE
+1 MRLVINEPAE

-41 TVAAPDMTRDLG
+41 TVAAPDMTADLG
-53 LSSADLQWVID
+53 LNSADMQWVID

-85 RRGALVLGLVVFG
+85 RRGALVLGLVVFAG
-98 GGAVAGSLVGS
+98 GSVFGYLADSA
-109 STGVI
+109 TTVI

-125 LIMPATL
+125 MIMPATL
-132 SLLAATFPRAERAK
+132 SLLASTFPRAERAK
-146 AIVLWTATAGLA
+146 AITLWTATAGLA

-169 LENHGW
+169 LADHGW
-175 SSTFLINVPIAA
+175 SSTFLINVPIAI
-187 LAIVG
+187 LAVLG

-199 SKAAHHNRI
+199 SKAADRGRI
-208 DYVGGLLSV
+208 DYGGGLLSV
-217 VWIGSLVYM
+217 VWIAALIYM

-250 VLFVLWELRHPRPVI
+250 VAFVLWELRHPRPLL

-270 ANRRFAGSNLAVAL
+270 TNRGFAGSNLAVAL

-304 GYDALDTGVRML
+304 GYDALDTGLRML

-328 TGYLTPRIGMRF
+328 TGFLTPRVGMKW

-349 TVALALLTRVDASSS
+349 TAALALLTQVDAGSS
-364 YGDLV
+364 YGDFV
-369 LPLVMLGLAIGL
+369 APLVVLGLSIGL

-392 AFPEAELGVGGAVN
+392 AFPESELGVGGAVN

-416 GIAILGSVLASS
+416 GIAILGSLLATS
-428 YSSHL
+428 YSGHL
-433 ADATAG
+433 SDATAG
-439 SKLPAGALATAQ
+439 SELPASSLSTAQ

-460 AQGIGDKARQ
+460 AQGIGDQARQ
-470 LGEQAAQ
+470 L
-477 SANAEQA
+477 AEQA
-484 AQLKAQAGQLAD
+484 AHTGDPQQAERLRAQAEQLGG

-502 DAVGSSFS
+502 DAVGSAFS
-510 DAVAHTSLVGA
+510 DAVAHTSLIGA
-521 VILGVGTVLVAVL
+521 VILGIGTVVVALL
-534 LPSKAR
+534 LPGKEK
-540 TEAEAEIDADADADA
+540 TVEEPAD
-555 DADTETE
+555 ENKE
-562 TGVVSETGAGSETEA
+562 RESA
-577 GAVSDTETE
+577 GA
-586 AGSGTD
+586 
-592 ADAGSEAGVGAGVST
+592 
-607 GAEAPAGK
+607 
-615 PAEAEKPVGS
+615 
-625 EGASE
+625 
-630 GGTEAGTV
+630 
-638 TPRAAVS
+638 R

>member
-1 MRLVMNEPVE
+1 MRLVMNEPAE

-41 TVAAPDMTRDLG
+41 TVAAPDMTADLG
-53 LSSADLQWVID
+53 LNSADLQWVID

-73 MLLLGAIGDKYS
+73 MLPLGAIGDKYS
-85 RRGALVLGLVVFG
+85 RRGALVLGLVVFAG
-98 GGAVAGSLVGS
+98 GSVFGYLADSA
-109 STGVI
+109 TTVI
-114 AARAVMGVGAA
+114 AARAVMGAGAA
-125 LIMPATL
+125 MIMPATL
-132 SLLAATFPRAERAK
+132 SLLASTFPRAERAK
-146 AIVLWTATAGLA
+146 AITLWTATAGLA

-169 LENHGW
+169 LADHGW
-175 SSTFLINVPIAA
+175 SSTFLINVPIAV
-187 LAIVG
+187 LAILG
-192 ALVLVPP
+192 AFALVPP
-199 SKAAHHNRI
+199 SKSADRGRI
-208 DYVGGLLSV
+208 DYGGGLLSV
-217 VWIGSLVYM
+217 VWIAALIYM

-245 AGAGL
+245 AGGGL
-250 VLFVLWELRHPRPVI
+250 VAFVLWELRHPRPLL

-270 ANRRFAGSNLAVAL
+270 THRGFAGSNLAVAL

-304 GYDALDTGVRML
+304 GYDALDTGLRML

-328 TGYLTPRIGMRF
+328 TGFLTPRVGMKW

-349 TVALALLTRVDASSS
+349 TAALALLTQVDAGSS
-364 YGDLV
+364 YGDFV
-369 LPLVMLGLAIGL
+369 APLIVLGLSIGL

-392 AFPEAELGVGGAVN
+392 AFPESELGVGGAVN

-416 GIAILGSVLASS
+416 GIAILGSLLATS
-428 YSSHL
+428 YSGHL
-433 ADATAG
+433 SDATAG
-439 SKLPAGALATAQ
+439 SKLPASSLSTAQ

-470 LGEQAAQ
+470 L
-477 SANAEQA
+477 AEQA
-484 AQLKAQAGQLAD
+484 AHTGDPQQAERLRAQAEQLGG

-502 DAVGSSFS
+502 DAVGSAFS
-510 DAVAHTSLVGA
+510 DAVAHTSLIGA
-521 VILGVGTVLVAVL
+521 VILGIGTLVVALL
-534 LPSKAR
+534 LPGKEK
-540 TEAEAEIDADADADA
+540 TVAEPAH
-555 DADTETE
+555 ETKE
-562 TGVVSETGAGSETEA
+562 LESA
-577 GAVSDTETE
+577 GA
-586 AGSGTD
+586 
-592 ADAGSEAGVGAGVST
+592 
-607 GAEAPAGK
+607 
-615 PAEAEKPVGS
+615 
-625 EGASE
+625 
-630 GGTEAGTV
+630 
-638 TPRAAVS
+638 R

>member
-1 MRLVMNEPVE
+1 MRLVMNEPAE

-53 LSSADLQWVID
+53 LTSADLQWVID

-98 GGAVAGSLVGS
+98 GGAVFGYLADSAA
-109 STGVI
+109 TVI

-146 AIVLWTATAGLA
+146 AITLWTATAGLA

-169 LENHGW
+169 LQDHGW
-175 SSTFLINVPIAA
+175 SSTFLINVPVAA
-187 LAIVG
+187 VALVG
-192 ALVLVPP
+192 AFVLVPP
-199 SKAAHHNRI
+199 SRAARHGRI

-233 GWGVKAVTAAVV
+233 GWDAKAVTAAAV
-245 AGAGL
+245 AGVGL
-250 VLFVLWELRHPRPVI
+250 VAFVLWELRHPRPVL

-270 ANRRFAGSNLAVAL
+270 GRRRFAGSNLAVAL

-304 GYDALDTGVRML
+304 GYDALATGLRML

-322 FVGSAL
+322 FAGSAL
-328 TGYLTPRIGMRF
+328 TGYLTPRVGMKW

-349 TVALALLTRVDASSS
+349 TAALALLTRVDGSSG
-364 YGDLV
+364 YGDFV
-369 LPLVMLGLAIGL
+369 APLVILGLAIGL

-392 AFPEAELGVGGAVN
+392 AFPESELGVGGAVN

-416 GIAILGSVLASS
+416 GIAILGSLLSTS
-428 YSSHL
+428 YARHL
-433 ADATAG
+433 SDATAG
-439 SKLPAGALATAQ
+439 SKLPASALSTAQ

-460 AQGIGDKARQ
+460 AQGIGEKARQ
-470 LGEQAAQ
+470 LAAQAAHATDPQ
-477 SANAEQA
+477 QA
-484 AQLKAQAGQLAD
+484 AQLKAQAGQLAQ
-496 GARQMA
+496 GAQRMK

-521 VILGVGTVLVAVL
+521 VILGAGTLAVALL
-534 LPSKAR
+534 LPRGAAR
-540 TEAEAEIDADADADA
+540 DEQPAEEAKEL
-555 DADTETE
+555 
-562 TGVVSETGAGSETEA
+562 V
-577 GAVSDTETE
+577 
-586 AGSGTD
+586 GSG
-592 ADAGSEAGVGAGVST
+592 VN
-607 GAEAPAGK
+607 
-615 PAEAEKPVGS
+615 
-625 EGASE
+625 
-630 GGTEAGTV
+630 
-638 TPRAAVS
+638 

>member
-1 MRLVMNEPVE
+1 MRLVMTEPVE
-11 RMDRP
+11 RMERP

-41 TVAAPDMTRDLG
+41 TVAAPDMTKDLG

-98 GGAVAGSLVGS
+98 GGAVFGYLADSAA
-109 STGVI
+109 TVI

-146 AIVLWTATAGLA
+146 AITLWTATAGLA
-158 IAAGPL
+158 IAAGPV

-169 LENHGW
+169 LRDHGW
-175 SSTFLINVPIAA
+175 SSTFLINVPVAA
-187 LAIVG
+187 V
-192 ALVLVPP
+192 ALVAAFVLVPP
-199 SKAAHHNRI
+199 SKAGHHDRI
-208 DYVGGLLSV
+208 DYVGGVLSV
-217 VWIGSLVYM
+217 IWTAALVYM

-233 GWGVKAVTAAVV
+233 GWGAKAIGAAVV
-245 AGAGL
+245 AGVGL
-250 VLFVLWELRHPRPVI
+250 VAFVLWELRHPRPI
-265 DVRRF
+265 LDVRRF
-270 ANRRFAGSNLAVAL
+270 TARRFAGSNLAVAL

-304 GYDALDTGVRML
+304 GYDALQTGVRML

-328 TGYLTPRIGMRF
+328 TALLTPRVGMKW
-340 TVTAGMVGG
+340 TVGAGMAGG
-349 TVALALLTRVDASSS
+349 TIALALLTRVDAGST
-364 YGDLV
+364 YGDFV
-369 LPLVMLGLAIGL
+369 APLIILGLAIGL

-392 AFPEAELGVGGAVN
+392 AFPESELGVGGAVN

-416 GIAILGSVLASS
+416 GIAILGSLLATS
-428 YSSHL
+428 YSDHL
-433 ADATAG
+433 SDATKG
-439 SKLPAGALATAQ
+439 SKLPASALDTAQ

-460 AQGIGDKARQ
+460 AQGIGEKAH
-470 LGEQAAQ
+470 QAAARAQ
-477 SANAEQA
+477 QATDPQQA
-484 AQLKAQAGQLAD
+484 AQLKQQAGELAT

-502 DAVGSSFS
+502 DAVGSAFS

-534 LPSKAR
+534 LPR
-540 TEAEAEIDADADADA
+540 REAATADKQDADKELADSKTA
-555 DADTETE
+555 
-562 TGVVSETGAGSETEA
+562 
-577 GAVSDTETE
+577 
-586 AGSGTD
+586 
-592 ADAGSEAGVGAGVST
+592 
-607 GAEAPAGK
+607 
-615 PAEAEKPVGS
+615 
-625 EGASE
+625 
-630 GGTEAGTV
+630 
-638 TPRAAVS
+638 

>member
-16 YARRWWA
+16 YAKRWWA

-41 TVAAPDMTRDLG
+41 TVAAPDMTQDLG
-53 LSSADLQWVID
+53 LSSSDLQWVID

-98 GGAVAGSLVGS
+98 AGSVAGSLVDS
-109 STGVI
+109 SAGVI

-125 LIMPATL
+125 MIMPATL

-175 SSTFLINVPIAA
+175 ASTFLINVPVAA

-192 ALVLVPP
+192 AFALVPP
-199 SKAAHHNRI
+199 SKAARHGRI

-217 VWIGSLVYM
+217 VWTGALVYM
-226 IIEGPHF
+226 IIQGPHF
-233 GWGVKAVTAAVV
+233 GWDAKAVGAAVV

-250 VLFVLWELRHPRPVI
+250 VAFVVWELRHPRPVL

-270 ANRRFAGSNLAVAL
+270 LNRGFAGSNLAVAL

-304 GYDALDTGVRML
+304 GYDPFDTGVRML

-328 TGYLTPRIGMRF
+328 TGFLTPRLGMKV
-340 TVTAGMVGG
+340 TVTAGMALG
-349 TVALALLTRVDASSS
+349 TLALALLTRVDAASA
-364 YGDLV
+364 YGDFV
-369 LPLVMLGLAIGL
+369 APLVVLGVAIGL

-392 AFPEAELGVGGAVN
+392 AFPESELGVGGAVN

-416 GIAILGSVLASS
+416 GIALLGSVLASS

-433 ADATAG
+433 ADATEG
-439 SKLPAGALATAQ
+439 SGLPAEALTTAQ
-451 DSVGAGYAV
+451 DSVGAGFAV
-460 AQGIGDKARQ
+460 AHGI
-470 LGEQAAQ
+470 GEQAAHA
-477 SANAEQA
+477 SPAQA
-484 AQLKAQAGQLAD
+484 AQLTQ
-496 GARQMA
+496 GAERMA
-502 DAVGSSFS
+502 DAVGSAFS

-521 VILGVGTVLVAVL
+521 AILAVGTVLVALL
-534 LPSKAR
+534 LPGRTARAKA
-540 TEAEAEIDADADADA
+540 
-555 DADTETE
+555 
-562 TGVVSETGAGSETEA
+562 ETEA
-577 GAVSDTETE
+577 REPELV
-586 AGSGTD
+586 
-592 ADAGSEAGVGAGVST
+592 
-607 GAEAPAGK
+607 
-615 PAEAEKPVGS
+615 
-625 EGASE
+625 
-630 GGTEAGTV
+630 
-638 TPRAAVS
+638 

>member
-1 MRLVMNEPVE
+1 MRLVMTEPVE
-11 RMDRP
+11 RMERP

-41 TVAAPDMTRDLG
+41 TVAAPDMTKDLG

-98 GGAVAGSLVGS
+98 GGAVFGYLADS
-109 STGVI
+109 SATVI

-146 AIVLWTATAGLA
+146 AITLWTATAGLA
-158 IAAGPL
+158 IAAGPV

-169 LENHGW
+169 LRDHGW
-175 SSTFLINVPIAA
+175 SSTFLINVPVAA
-187 LAIVG
+187 V
-192 ALVLVPP
+192 ALVAAFVLVPP
-199 SKAAHHNRI
+199 SKAGHHDRI
-208 DYVGGLLSV
+208 DYVGGVLSV
-217 VWIGSLVYM
+217 IWTGALVYM

-233 GWGVKAVTAAVV
+233 GWGAKAVGAAVV
-245 AGAGL
+245 AGVGL
-250 VLFVLWELRHPRPVI
+250 VAFVLWELRHPRPI
-265 DVRRF
+265 LDVRRF
-270 ANRRFAGSNLAVAL
+270 TARRFAGSNLAVAL

-304 GYDALDTGVRML
+304 GYDALQTGVRML

-328 TGYLTPRIGMRF
+328 TAWLTPRVGMKW
-340 TVTAGMVGG
+340 TVGAGMAGG
-349 TVALALLTRVDASSS
+349 TIALALLTRVDAGST
-364 YGDLV
+364 YGDFV
-369 LPLVMLGLAIGL
+369 APLIILGLAIGL

-392 AFPEAELGVGGAVN
+392 AFPESELGVGGAVN

-416 GIAILGSVLASS
+416 GIAILGSLLATS
-428 YSSHL
+428 YSDHL
-433 ADATAG
+433 ADATKG
-439 SKLPAGALATAQ
+439 SKLPANALDTAQ

-460 AQGIGDKARQ
+460 AQGIGDKAH
-470 LGEQAAQ
+470 QAAAQ
-477 SANAEQA
+477 AQQATDPQQA
-484 AQLKAQAGQLAD
+484 AQLKQQAGELAS

-502 DAVGSSFS
+502 DAVGSAFS

-521 VILGVGTVLVAVL
+521 VVLGVGTVLVAVL
-534 LPSKAR
+534 LPR
-540 TEAEAEIDADADADA
+540 REAAGPG
-555 DADTETE
+555 
-562 TGVVSETGAGSETEA
+562 TG
-577 GAVSDTETE
+577 D
-586 AGSGTD
+586 
-592 ADAGSEAGVGAGVST
+592 
-607 GAEAPAGK
+607 
-615 PAEAEKPVGS
+615 AEKELADS
-625 EGASE
+625 KTA
-630 GGTEAGTV
+630 
-638 TPRAAVS
+638 